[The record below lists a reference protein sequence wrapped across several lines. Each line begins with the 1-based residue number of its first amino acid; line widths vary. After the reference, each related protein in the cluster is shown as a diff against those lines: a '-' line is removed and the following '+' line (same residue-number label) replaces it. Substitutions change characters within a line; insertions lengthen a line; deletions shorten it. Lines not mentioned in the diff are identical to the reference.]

1 MVTSMLSAL
10 YLASSNTSSIDLSYI
25 DTLPSPDAPTLH
37 CTAFVSSS
45 CTSARVLMGEVL
57 EREGRHSDAITWS
70 QAELQVDP
78 PFCCCATYFTS
89 FSDFNVLVECI

>member
-1 MVTSMLSAL
+1 MFATL

-37 CTAFVSSS
+37 CTCIGSQSD
-45 CTSARVLMGEVL
+45 TSARVLMGEML
-57 EREGRHSDAITWS
+57 EREGRHSDAITWA

-78 PFCCCATYFTS
+78 LFCCCYLLCAIF
-89 FSDFNVLVECI
+89 

>member
-1 MVTSMLSAL
+1 MFAAL

-25 DTLPSPDAPTLH
+25 DTLPSPDAPTLQ
-37 CTAFVSSS
+37 CTGTDKVT

-57 EREGRHSDAITWS
+57 EREGRHSDAITWA

-78 PFCCCATYFTS
+78 PFCCCATSFTS
-89 FSDFNVLVECI
+89 FSDFNVLVEYI